1 MERVEDGD
9 SSDSEEIQ
17 RGKAS
22 DSDDDGPAKIID
34 GSSSDAD
41 DTSVKVLD

>member
-1 MERVEDGD
+1 MERVEGSD
-9 SSDSEEIQ
+9 SSESEIQ